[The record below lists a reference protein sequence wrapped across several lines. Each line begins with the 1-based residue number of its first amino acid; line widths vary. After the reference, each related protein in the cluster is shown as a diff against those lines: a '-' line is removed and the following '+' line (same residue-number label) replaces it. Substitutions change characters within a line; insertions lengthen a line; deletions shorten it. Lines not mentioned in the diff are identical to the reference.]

1 MRDNGLTLP
10 RSIAYEFILKALR
23 TFDADDKEE
32 IMSEDAQR
40 LSMRA
45 VKMAILSN
53 THFLFQDL
61 RAVPSV
67 QSLSDSHPIYSQLL
81 DIFAEQDLE
90 DYNDF
95 NDEHEGWIEQQKLD
109 HDKLHRK
116 MRLLTFA
123 SLAAATPSRE
133 IEYAKIVRALQIPE
147 EDIEMWAIDV
157 IRAGLVEG
165 KLSQKR
171 NMFLVHKVT
180 YRVFGQKQYQELATR
195 VDHWRATLQNVL
207 GVLRQE
213 QVNAKSLRERET
225 QELERKL
232 NNAGISQGGRR
243 QQGQQRE
250 RTDNDD

>member
-1 MRDNGLTLP
+1 M
-10 RSIAYEFILKALR
+10 AL
-23 TFDADDKEE
+23 
-32 IMSEDAQR
+32 
-40 LSMRA
+40 
-45 VKMAILSN
+45 LSN

-61 RAVPSV
+61 RAIPSV
-67 QSLSDSHPIYSQLL
+67 QALSDSHPVYSQLL

-95 NDEHEGWIEQQKLD
+95 NEEHEGWVEQQKLD

-133 IEYAKIVRALQIPE
+133 IEYAKITKALQIPE
-147 EDIEMWAIDV
+147 DDVEMWAIDV

-171 NMFLVHKVT
+171 NVFLVHKVT
-180 YRVFGQKQYQELATR
+180 YRVFGQRQYQELATR
-195 VDHWRATLQNVL
+195 VDHWRSTMQNVL

-213 QVNAKSLRERET
+213 QVNAKAQKEREQ

-232 NNAGISQGGRR
+232 NSASLGGDRGGRR
-243 QQGQQRE
+243 QNQGQGQAPKRE
-250 RTDNDD
+250 RTEDDD